1 MSLDSQ
7 FKMANVTE
15 KTSNAR
21 RAIAKGWIKMA
32 PATAKLLAERKLP
45 KGDALV
51 MAEVAGII
59 GVKKTTEIL
68 PLCHP
73 LPIESV
79 RVRCVPE
86 VDGVEV
92 SCEVMTTYKTG
103 VEMEALMGVN
113 AALLCIYDLTKPVDP
128 VLTIHN
134 VHLLMKE
141 GGKSGLWQNP
151 LFPQATS
158 LPTAQSPNPERP
170 INQTC
175 GHKKTLQGLKTA
187 VLTVSDR
194 CSRGEAED
202 SSGPL
207 LKKLLEERLAEV
219 LWTDLVPDEIS
230 EIQASIC
237 RFCEQGADLILS
249 TGGTGFSPRDLTPE
263 ALEPLL
269 DRKIDGFG
277 ELFRAEG
284 FKRTPMSYLSRSV
297 SGFIEQTL
305 VIALPGN
312 PKACKDGVEIL
323 GHLIPHAIHIAK
335 GGQHGG
341 SHQHEHEHQH
351 SHAQYKQ
358 ESEQPNE
365 VRS

>member
-15 KTSNAR
+15 KKSNPR
-21 RAIAKGWIKMA
+21 RAIARGWIKMA
-32 PATAKLLAERKLP
+32 PATAKLIADRKLP
-45 KGDALV
+45 KGDPLV

-59 GVKKTTEIL
+59 GVKKTTELL

-79 RVRCVPE
+79 RVRCE
-86 VDGVEV
+86 AQIDGVEV

-134 VHLLMKE
+134 VHLLMKD

-151 LFPQATS
+151 LFSTETEGETTVAPALSATLAPQTQK
-158 LPTAQSPNPERP
+158 LQS
-170 INQTC
+170 C

-187 VLTVSDR
+187 VLTISDR
-194 CSRGEAED
+194 CSRGEALD

-207 LKKLLEERLAEV
+207 LKQLLEERQAAV
-219 LWTDLVPDEIS
+219 LWTDLVPDDIDR
-230 EIQASIC
+230 IQKAII
-237 RFCEQGADLILS
+237 RFREQGADLILS

-269 DRKIDGFG
+269 TRKIEGFG

-297 SGFIEQTL
+297 SGLMNQTL

-312 PKACKDGVEIL
+312 PKACRDGIEIL

-335 GGQHGG
+335 GGQH
-341 SHQHEHEHQH
+341 
-351 SHAQYKQ
+351 
-358 ESEQPNE
+358 
-365 VRS
+365 

>member
-7 FKMANVTE
+7 FRMANVTE
-15 KTSNAR
+15 KTSNPR
-21 RAIAKGWIKMA
+21 RAIARGWIKMA
-32 PATAKLLAERKLP
+32 PATARLLAERKLP

-79 RVRCVPE
+79 RVRCEPQI
-86 VDGVEV
+86 DGVEV

-134 VHLLMKE
+134 VHLMMKE
-141 GGKSGLWQNP
+141 GGKSGLWKNP
-151 LFPQATS
+151 LFPMDSPQLQAAS
-158 LPTAQSPNPERP
+158 IPRQQVPKPQS
-170 INQTC
+170 C
-175 GHKKTLQGLKTA
+175 GHKKTLEGLKTA
-187 VLTVSDR
+187 VLTISDR
-194 CSRGEAED
+194 CSRGEALD

-207 LKKLLEERLAEV
+207 LKQLLEERLASV

-230 EIQASIC
+230 QIQKAMIKF
-237 RFCEQGADLILS
+237 REQGADLILS
-249 TGGTGFSPRDLTPE
+249 TGGTGLSPRDLTPE
-263 ALEPLL
+263 AIEPLL
-269 DRKIDGFG
+269 TRKIDGFG

-297 SGFIEQTL
+297 SGFMNQTL

-312 PKACKDGVEIL
+312 PKACRDGIEIL

-335 GGQHGG
+335 GGQH
-341 SHQHEHEHQH
+341 
-351 SHAQYKQ
+351 
-358 ESEQPNE
+358 
-365 VRS
+365 